1 MEEALGRMPKVD
13 EFGASEFE
21 YRSTVLS
28 SDPEQAWLKYAGVAE
43 TAREAFLRSPQ
54 DGSDRPS

>member
-1 MEEALGRMPKVD
+1 MPKVD